1 MINVGHRN
9 SWAAFKMGQREYE
22 FKKSM
27 ETVKSGLSGPSKK
40 HKQLGF
46 WVS

>member
-1 MINVGHRN
+1 MLATETHELRLKWDRGSMNL
-9 SWAAFKMGQREYE
+9 
-22 FKKSM
+22 KKSM